1 MPTTLAAVV
10 FFFLLA
16 APGLVEDLLR
26 AKRVAFRE
34 DESTFR
40 EIGRI
45 VLASTVYVVVAT
57 LIVLVAAAVSPY
69 FTWVG
74 LSQDFESRVMTGRFN
89 LPLVLTGM
97 LIVGL
102 ACSLAGLKHLWI
114 LQPWS
119 RQGKEE
125 RIKFEQ
131 ATAWDQ
137 LLRLWV
143 PSGCQPMARVTTDG
157 GTYRGLVHSYTQAN
171 KLNDRELVLR
181 APMFLETE
189 TGLQPVH
196 TYWAL
201 MAFPAEKI
209 TSMSVAMLPA
219 DAMDPEY
226 LRELDW
232 LDSGDEEE
240 QSEFDA

>member
-34 DESTFR
+34 EESTFR

-57 LIVLVAAAVSPY
+57 LVVLVAAAVSPY
-69 FTWVG
+69 FTWAG
-74 LSQDFESRVMTGRFN
+74 LSQDFESRVMAGRFN
-89 LPLVLTGM
+89 LALVLTGM

-102 ACSLAGLKHLWI
+102 ACLLAWLKHRWLI
-114 LQPWS
+114 RPGSKKGADEQEGAMLQL
-119 RQGKEE
+119 
-125 RIKFEQ
+125 

-137 LLRLWV
+137 LLRMWV
-143 PSGCQPMARVTTDG
+143 PAGYRPMARVVTDA

-171 KLNDRELVLR
+171 KVNDRELVLR
-181 APMFLETE
+181 APILLETDA
-189 TGLQPVH
+189 GLRTVH
-196 TYWAL
+196 ANWAL
-201 MAFPAEKI
+201 MSFSAEKI
-209 TSMSVAMLPA
+209 TSLSVAMLPP

-232 LDSGDEEE
+232 LNSDEQEE
-240 QSEFDA
+240 RS